1 LLSFA
6 TTTILLLGLTFYCL
20 FDKKKITAHSLGR
33 PSRSDF
39 VQSEFTGEINSSG
52 QTGTVSVTL
61 GDDSKWVLTGD
72 SYISEFDGD
81 TDNIVT
87 NGFHVYVDG
96 KELV

>member
-1 LLSFA
+1 MRVYDKA
-6 TTTILLLGLTFYCL
+6 TVSLEDCT
-20 FDKKKITAHSLGR
+20 ITAEADNATGVFAYDGGTINI
-33 PSRSDF
+33 SD
-39 VQSEFTGEINSSG
+39 STEFTGEINSSG

-61 GDDSKWVLTGD
+61 GDDSKWILTGD

-81 TDNIVT
+81 IDNIVT